1 MMTESIE
8 NTNEIN
14 DAQNDDID
22 AIFGD
27 QPHALDT
34 KAEELNDQR
43 IDFEPWHHPVK
54 QVVRERQWASLT
66 RRLLQG
72 RPAGSLPVLRYFT
85 LPGRDLLDVHVLS
98 EACEPYGVKIQY
110 FGFNSN
116 LGSAREPDA
125 TWVTTE
131 AALRQSGRI
140 TDDAIVL
147 SDRLEDIALESSQAA
162 EALKGRPPF
171 DVINIDACDH
181 LAYSPPGRERSIFD
195 ALNALLRHQMRASA
209 PWLLFITTR
218 VSPDLIALPGLLFQD
233 AISKNLMVQGSGFG
247 AALAACL
254 DADAHRLAAEMPSI
268 WRCNDHRFLKLY
280 SVGLGKFLLQF
291 FNGQPNLPANVELA
305 SLYTYRVYGEEPDML
320 ALAFRITPDTV
331 RVYAPNI
338 GGAAVVPDLEPD
350 RAIKVANQAVKL
362 QDLDS
367 ALAAEKDVLGA
378 AVDGTR
384 KLLQQANYDLAA
396 WQHWLANLPQ
406 RPLSV

>member
-1 MMTESIE
+1 M
-8 NTNEIN
+8 
-14 DAQNDDID
+14 
-22 AIFGD
+22 
-27 QPHALDT
+27 
-34 KAEELNDQR
+34 
-43 IDFEPWHHPVK
+43 
-54 QVVRERQWASLT
+54 RERQWASLT

-367 ALAAEKDVLGA
+367 ALAAEEDVLGA